1 MHSNKNL
8 TPQVVSFS
16 YLNNPIRFSING
28 CVMIN
33 ATNMAKPFRKNP
45 KDWLKTG
52 TTKRFLSAFSKRTK
66 ILSTDLVQVKWGGT
80 PQMRG
85 TWMHE
90 DVALEFARWLSPE
103 FAIWCNDRIKEILQ
117 NKQPSQTEYNDLIK
131 NCEYW
136 KKQATEW
143 HKTATWWAKQAINE
157 CRRTVELAERLF
169 NKL

>member
-1 MHSNKNL
+1 MTNGTNL

-33 ATNMAKPFRKNP
+33 ATNMAKPFKKNP
-45 KDWLKTG
+45 IDFLKTQRA
-52 TTKRFLSAFSKRTK
+52 KNFINSFSVMKK
-66 ILSTDLVQVKWGGT
+66 IITADLVKVIQGGT
-80 PQMRG
+80 PQMQG

-90 DVALEFARWLSPE
+90 DVALEFARWLSSE

-117 NKQPSQTEYNDLIK
+117 NKQPSQTEYDDLIK
-131 NCEYW
+131 NCKYW
-136 KKQATEW
+136 KEQANEW